1 MQPGAGPRPS
11 LLSQPNIGVAPR
23 AHPARGIDLSA
34 QMLTFHNIH
43 LGVLVWRLEDPRDV
57 RSLRLLD
64 LNGAA
69 ERELGMSAREAVGK
83 VIAEAFPALMRTDL
97 PDRCRTVVA
106 SGKPES
112 IGEVR
117 CADTRDQDSLFW
129 FDCSPLSGNCVG
141 TVFEKHHGTQE
152 N

>member
-1 MQPGAGPRPS
+1 MQ
-11 LLSQPNIGVAPR
+11 
-23 AHPARGIDLSA
+23 
-34 QMLTFHNIH
+34 TFHNIH

-69 ERELGMSAREAVGK
+69 EREVGMSARGAVGK
-83 VIAEAFPALMRTDL
+83 AIAEAFPALMRTDL
-97 PDRCRTVVA
+97 PDRCRTVIA

-117 CADTRDQDSLFW
+117 CADSRDQDS
-129 FDCSPLSGNCVG
+129 
-141 TVFEKHHGTQE
+141 VFLVSIAFRFPANVSVPCLKTSRSARGASKPRLGHCDYCIELR
-152 N
+152 